1 VGFMA
6 LVTVSGVN
14 LPAPT
19 EFQIGY
25 FDISKA
31 ERNASGKMIIERIAT
46 KTKLFLTYAYLT
58 REDMAKILTVISSTS
73 YTVTYFDAQN
83 MQMRSGVFYCGDRQ
97 LGFLDY
103 FNGVPR
109 YKDFTFNLI
118 EL

>member
-1 VGFMA
+1 MA
-6 LVTVSGVN
+6 LVTINSVAI
-14 LPAPT
+14 PTPT

-46 KTKLFLTYAYLT
+46 KTKLFLTYAFLT
-58 REDMAKILTVISSTS
+58 REEMSKLLLTIAPTS

-83 MQMRSGVFYCGDRQ
+83 NQMRSGVFYCGDRQ